1 MLYSETM
8 KVSRLKERAFLKL
21 LEIKDSDMRILTL
34 FQGKTAI
41 DRGIHIGG
49 AFSAIVPLTALY
61 YGDILRY
68 DVEQPTRE
76 GQDLFVLSKGH
87 AVAALASVYAD
98 LGFFP
103 ESYLENSRGH
113 DSLLNGHPG
122 PILPGLHTATGP
134 LGQGICVA
142 QGFALAAQTGKEFD
156 VFTLTGD
163 GEMQEGVLWEAVMH
177 AGAKRLDNFCVLV
190 DKNEG
195 QLDNPR
201 NLLYPM
207 SRIDEAF
214 ASFGWKVLSVDAGGY
229 EPVMKALQEFK
240 YGPRCGRPTV
250 IICNSRK
257 GSGGMSSF
265 MGGHKV
271 DFTDAIADQETQLQ
285 DGQRRTRVV
294 ELAQILAQAEGMG
307 EGKALGDYISQTA
320 QKMNLVFSIQGN
332 TLSVEPGKRTVRVKR
347 APERDKS
354 IAFDAGTLPQM
365 DLGKEFNAQD
375 VVTAAM
381 KVYALDPRVMSA
393 DSDLATTSGLE
404 QGVGYVDSR
413 RAINVG
419 IAEANMMCV
428 GEAFAA
434 MGYNAWVSTFSPFF
448 DWKVLR
454 RIAVSHQER
463 VEAIEDP
470 QGWLGAGHGLDLT
483 FLATAPNLETK
494 TNGATHMGNDDSI
507 VYDGI
512 AQLKIIDVSCP
523 QLLLGIIKWI
533 MEGNKGLVY
542 LRILRS
548 NAPVLYARDFQF
560 QFGKGWYIS
569 RPQDAAGWIVSS
581 GRGVYEALAAAKIL
595 EEKGVKVGV
604 VDMPSPDEALINEL
618 YETGKP
624 VVVAEQNNGYLW
636 TYFQKYLFKRPEVK
650 TGKLIPINLLDQN
663 GRPQFI
669 HSATYDELL
678 STNGLAPQQI
688 AEVLDKGLQD

>member
-1 MLYSETM
+1 M
-8 KVSRLKERAFLKL
+8 KSNRLKERAFLKL
-21 LEIKDSDMRILTL
+21 LEIKDSDMRLLTL

-49 AFSAIVPLTALY
+49 AFSAVVPLTALY
-61 YGDILRY
+61 FGGIMNY

-103 ESYLENSRGH
+103 ESYLKNSRGH

-142 QGFALAAQTGKEFD
+142 QGFALAARCGRAFD
-156 VFTLTGD
+156 VFALTGD

-214 ASFGWKVLSVDAGGY
+214 ESFGWKVLSVDAGGY
-229 EPVMKALQEFK
+229 EPVLGALREFK
-240 YGPRCGRPTV
+240 FGPRCGRPTV

-271 DFTDAIADQETQLQ
+271 DFTDAIADQEMLLQ
-285 DGQRRTRVV
+285 ERRRKARV
-294 ELAQILAQAEGMG
+294 EDLGAILAQAEEAAEREELRNFM
-307 EGKALGDYISQTA
+307 TA
-320 QKMNLVFSIQGN
+320 EARRMNLQ
-332 TLSVEPGKRTVRVKR
+332 LSVGPDGLTVAPGKRAARARR
-347 APERDKS
+347 APARDKKIS
-354 IAFDAGTLPQM
+354 AARDKLPTLDPAKQYA
-365 DLGKEFNAQD
+365 AQD
-375 VVTAAM
+375 IVTGAM
-381 KVYALDPRVMSA
+381 KAYAVDPRVMSV
-393 DSDLATTSGLE
+393 DSDLASTSGLE
-404 QGVGYVDSR
+404 QGVGYVDGR

-434 MGYNAWVSTFSPFF
+434 LGYNAWVSTFSPFF

-463 VEAIEDP
+463 LEDMESKG
-470 QGWLGAGHGLDLT
+470 GWLSGGHGLDLT

-512 AQLKIIDVSCP
+512 AHLKIIDVSCP
-523 QLLLGIIKWI
+523 QLLLSIINWI
-533 MEGNKGLVY
+533 MEGNRGLVY

-548 NAPVLYARDFQF
+548 GAPVLYAGDFRF
-560 QFGKGWYIS
+560 EYGKGWHIS
-569 RPQDAAGWIVSS
+569 RPRNAAAFIVSS

-595 EEKGVKVGV
+595 EGKGMAVGV

-618 YETGKP
+618 YESGKK
-624 VVVAEQNNGYLW
+624 VLVAEQNNGYLW
-636 TYFQKYLFKRPEVK
+636 TYFRKVLFRRPEVK
-650 TGKLIPINLLDQN
+650 TANLIPVNLLGPD
-663 GRPQFI
+663 GRPRFL

-678 STNGLAPQQI
+678 ETNGLAPKQL
-688 AEVLDKGLQD
+688 AARLAGEG